1 MYTFFLQIHT
11 TYWRKNQLQS
21 IPLHASEFKQLTATS
36 LSNPMD
42 LSFESP
48 AAGKITIAFLASF
61 TNKNDLQS
69 HFLAPIGQ
77 LIQKNPDYNW
87 EQILPVIS
95 EEGRIVR
102 ESMEDAADDLLNGF
116 AVIHLE
122 GYPRVYSFDA
132 HQIVKQPP
140 TAPLIE
146 RTIRGPKI
154 SLLEDINQNILLIR
168 KQIRN
173 CQLKVD
179 GIKAGS
185 RSQTKIAVLYL
196 NDVAN
201 PRIVAEV
208 RRRLN
213 RIEIDGIAD
222 SGYIEQMISDNHW
235 ALYPLTQST
244 ERPDKLVAALLEG
257 RVVIIVDN
265 SSSAIIVPVTVN
277 ELYQSP
283 EDYYFPFWFG
293 VFLRIF
299 RILGNNLAV
308 TLPGLYIALL
318 GVNPALLPI
327 KFTLATAGGRIGV
340 AIPLVI
346 ELLFMEFIVEIF
358 REGSLRLPTP
368 VSQTLGVA
376 SGIILGYAA
385 VNAGIVSNVTLIVS
399 IITAIASYSGP
410 NYEIG
415 VSWRILR
422 FGLIFAGAT
431 FGLYGLTIGGLIILA
446 HAAIQNSFGISYL
459 SPWVPLLP
467 TELID
472 TVFRRPLWLKRRFQI
487 YQPVDQNRQ
496 PKKGGDGNQ

>member
-1 MYTFFLQIHT
+1 MP
-11 TYWRKNQLQS
+11 S
-21 IPLHASEFKQLTATS
+21 IPLHADEFKQLTTTM
-36 LSNPMD
+36 LNNPID
-42 LSFESP
+42 LGFESP
-48 AAGKITIAFLASF
+48 GAGKITIAFLTSF
-61 TNKNDLQS
+61 TNKNDLQI
-69 HFLAPIGQ
+69 HFLAPLGTV
-77 LIQKNPDYNW
+77 LKEELNFNW
-87 EQILPVIS
+87 ETLLPVIS
-95 EEGRIVR
+95 QEGRMVR
-102 ESMEDAADDLLNGF
+102 ESMEEAADDLLNGF

-122 GYPRVYSFDA
+122 GSQAVYSFDA

-140 TAPLIE
+140 SAPLVE

-154 SLLEDINQNILLIR
+154 SLLEDINQNILLLR

-179 GIKAGS
+179 GIRIGR
-185 RSQTKIAVLYL
+185 RSQTKIAVVYL

-208 RRRLN
+208 QRRLS
-213 RIEIDGIAD
+213 RIEVDGIAD

-235 ALYPLTQST
+235 ALFPLTQST
-244 ERPDKLVAALLEG
+244 ERPDKLVAGILEG
-257 RVVIIVDN
+257 RVVIIVDG
-265 SSSAIIVPVTVN
+265 SSSGIIVPVTVN

-293 VFLRIF
+293 VFLRFF
-299 RILGNNLAV
+299 RILGNNIAV
-308 TLPGLYIALL
+308 TLPGLYIAML

-327 KFTLATAGGRIGV
+327 KFTLTAAGGRIGV

-346 ELLFMEFIVEIF
+346 EILFMEFVVEIF

-399 IITAIASYSGP
+399 IIAAIASYSGP

-415 VSWRILR
+415 ISWRILR
-422 FGLIFAGAT
+422 FGLIFAGAA
-431 FGLYGLTIGGLIILA
+431 FGLYGLTIGGLIILS

-459 SPWVPLLP
+459 SPWAPLLP
-467 TELID
+467 MELID

-487 YQPVDQNRQ
+487 YQPIDQNRLS
-496 PKKGGDGNQ
+496 KKGDKDNR

>member
-1 MYTFFLQIHT
+1 MQP
-11 TYWRKNQLQS
+11 
-21 IPLHASEFKQLTATS
+21 IPIQANEFKQLTATI
-36 LSNPMD
+36 LNNPID
-42 LSFESP
+42 LGFESP
-48 AAGKITIAFLASF
+48 APGKITIAFLTSF
-61 TNKNDLQS
+61 TSKNDLQI

-77 LIQKNPDYNW
+77 FIQKNPDYNW
-87 EQILPVIS
+87 EKLLPVIS
-95 EEGRIVR
+95 EEGQIAR
-102 ESMEDAADDLLNGF
+102 ESIEDAADDLLNGF

-122 GYPRVYSFDA
+122 GSNRVYSFDA
-132 HQIVKQPP
+132 HQIIKQPP

-146 RTIRGPKI
+146 RTIRGSKI

-179 GIKAGS
+179 GVRIGS
-185 RSQTKIAVLYL
+185 RSRTKIAIVYL
-196 NDVAN
+196 QDVTN
-201 PRIVAEV
+201 PQIVAEV
-208 RRRLN
+208 HRRLN

-235 ALYPLTQST
+235 SLFPLTQST
-244 ERPDKLVAALLEG
+244 ERPDKLVVAILEG
-257 RVVIIVDN
+257 RVAIIVDG

-308 TLPGLYIALL
+308 TLPGLYIAML

-327 KFTLATAGGRIGV
+327 KFTLTAAGGRVGV

-346 ELLFMEFIVEIF
+346 ELLFMEFVVEIF

-415 VSWRILR
+415 ISWRILR
-422 FGLIFAGAT
+422 FGLIFVGAA
-431 FGLYGLTIGGLIILA
+431 FGLYGLTIGGLIILS

-459 SPWVPLLP
+459 SPWAPLLP
-467 TELID
+467 VELID
-472 TVFRRPLWLKRRFQI
+472 TVFRRPLWFKRRFQI
-487 YQPVDQNRQ
+487 YQPIDQDRLPQ
-496 PKKGGDGNQ
+496 KGGKRD

>member
-1 MYTFFLQIHT
+1 VP
-11 TYWRKNQLQS
+11 S
-21 IPLHASEFKQLTATS
+21 IPLLAAEFKQSIGAT
-36 LSNPMD
+36 LNNPID
-42 LSFESP
+42 LGFEAP
-48 AAGKITIAFLASF
+48 GVGKITIAFLASF
-61 TNKNDLQS
+61 TNKNDMQT
-69 HFLAPIGQ
+69 HFLAPIGRLLQ
-77 LIQKNPDYNW
+77 EKPDCNW
-87 EQILPVIS
+87 ETLLPVIS
-95 EEGRIVR
+95 QEGRIER

-122 GYPRVYSFDA
+122 GSARTYSFDA

-140 TAPLIE
+140 SAPLVE

-154 SLLEDINQNILLIR
+154 SLLEDINQNILMIR

-173 CQLKVD
+173 RELKVE
-179 GIKAGS
+179 GIRIGS

-196 NDVAN
+196 QDVAN
-201 PRIVAEV
+201 PQIVAEV
-208 RRRLN
+208 HRRLN

-235 ALYPLTQST
+235 ALFPLTQST
-244 ERPDKLVAALLEG
+244 ERPDKLVAAILEG
-257 RVVIIVDN
+257 RVVIIVDS

-299 RILGNNLAV
+299 RILGNNIAV
-308 TLPGLYIALL
+308 TLPGLYIAML

-340 AIPLVI
+340 ALPLVVEI
-346 ELLFMEFIVEIF
+346 LFMEFVVEIF

-385 VNAGIVSNVTLIVS
+385 VNAGIVSNITLIVS
-399 IITAIASYSGP
+399 IIAAIASYSGP

-415 VSWRILR
+415 LSWRILR
-422 FGLIFAGAT
+422 FGLIMAGAT

-446 HAAIQNSFGISYL
+446 HAAIQNSFGVSYL
-459 SPWVPLLP
+459 SPWAPLLP
-467 TELID
+467 MGLID

-487 YQPVDQNRQ
+487 YQPIDQNRL
-496 PKKGGDGNQ
+496 PKKGGRGNP

>member
-1 MYTFFLQIHT
+1 VQP
-11 TYWRKNQLQS
+11 
-21 IPLHASEFKQLTATS
+21 IPLHGNEFKQLTATI
-36 LSNPMD
+36 LNNPID
-42 LSFESP
+42 LGFESP
-48 AAGKITIAFLASF
+48 VPGKITITFLTSF
-61 TNKNDLQS
+61 TNKNDIQI

-77 LIQKNPDYNW
+77 LLQTKPYCNW
-87 EQILPVIS
+87 ETILPVIS
-95 EEGRIVR
+95 EEGRVAR
-102 ESMEDAADDLLNGF
+102 ESIDEVADDLLNGF
-116 AVIHLE
+116 AAIHLE
-122 GYPRVYSFDA
+122 GSNLVYSFDA
-132 HQIVKQPP
+132 HQVVKQPP
-140 TAPLIE
+140 QAPLIE

-173 CQLKVD
+173 CRLKVD
-179 GIKAGS
+179 GVRIGS
-185 RSQTKIAVLYL
+185 RSQTKIAIVYL
-196 NDVAN
+196 QDVAN
-201 PRIVAEV
+201 SQIVAEV
-208 RRRLN
+208 HRRLN
-213 RIEIDGIAD
+213 RIEVDGIAD
-222 SGYIEQMISDNHW
+222 SGYIEQFISDNHW
-235 ALYPLTQST
+235 SIFPLTQST
-244 ERPDKLVAALLEG
+244 ERPDKLVAGILEG
-257 RVVIIVDN
+257 RVVIIVDG

-308 TLPGLYIALL
+308 TLPGLYIAML

-327 KFTLATAGGRIGV
+327 KFTLTAAGGRIGV

-346 ELLFMEFIVEIF
+346 ELLFIEFVVEIF

-385 VNAGIVSNVTLIVS
+385 VNAGIVSNITLIVV
-399 IITAIASYSGP
+399 IISAMASYSGP

-415 VSWRILR
+415 ISWRILR
-422 FGLIFAGAT
+422 FGLIFAGAA

-446 HAAIQNSFGISYL
+446 HAAIQNSFGISFL
-459 SPWVPLLP
+459 SPWAPLLP

-487 YQPVDQNRQ
+487 YQPIDQNRLQ
-496 PKKGGDGNQ
+496 KKGSKDNQ

>member
-1 MYTFFLQIHT
+1 V
-11 TYWRKNQLQS
+11 QS
-21 IPLHASEFKQLTATS
+21 IPLHANEFRQLITTA
-36 LSNPMD
+36 LNHPLD
-42 LSFESP
+42 LGFESP
-48 AAGKITIAFLASF
+48 GAGKITIAFLTSF
-61 TNKNDLQS
+61 TNKNDLQT
-69 HFLAPIGQ
+69 HFLAPIGRV
-77 LIQKNPDYNW
+77 LKEEPDPGW
-87 EQILPVIS
+87 ETLLPVIS
-95 EEGRIVR
+95 EEGRMVR
-102 ESMEDAADDLLNGF
+102 GTLEEAADDLLNGF

-122 GYPRVYSFDA
+122 GSDRVYSFDA
-132 HQIVKQPP
+132 HQMMKQPP

-173 CQLKVD
+173 AQLKVE
-179 GIKAGS
+179 GVRIGR
-185 RSQTKIAVLYL
+185 RSQTKVAVLYL
-196 NDVAN
+196 QDVAN

-208 RRRLN
+208 QQRLS
-213 RIEIDGIAD
+213 RIEVDGIAD
-222 SGYIEQMISDNHW
+222 SGYIEQFISDNHW
-235 ALYPLTQST
+235 ALFPLTQST
-244 ERPDKLVAALLEG
+244 ERPDKLVAAILEG
-257 RVVIIVDN
+257 RVVIVVDS

-293 VFLRIF
+293 VFLRFF
-299 RILGNNLAV
+299 RILGNNIAV
-308 TLPGLYIALL
+308 TLPGLYVAML

-327 KFTLATAGGRIGV
+327 KFTLTAAGGRIGV
-340 AIPLVI
+340 AIPLVV

-399 IITAIASYSGP
+399 IISAIASYSGP

-415 VSWRILR
+415 VTWRILR
-422 FGLIFAGAT
+422 FGLIFAGAA

-459 SPWVPLLP
+459 SPWAPLLP
-467 TELID
+467 MELLD
-472 TVFRRPLWLKRRFQI
+472 TVFRRPLWLKRRIQT
-487 YQPVDQNRQ
+487 YQPIDENRLS
-496 PKKGGDGNQ
+496 KKGGKENP

>member
-1 MYTFFLQIHT
+1 VQP
-11 TYWRKNQLQS
+11 
-21 IPLHASEFKQLTATS
+21 IPLSANEFKQLMATI
-36 LSNPMD
+36 LGNPID
-42 LSFESP
+42 LGFESL
-48 AAGKITIAFLASF
+48 AAGRITIAFLTSF
-61 TNKNDLQS
+61 TNKNDLQI

-77 LIQKNPDYNW
+77 LPQEKPDYNW
-87 EQILPVIS
+87 EKILPIIS

-102 ESMEDAADDLLNGF
+102 ESIEDAADDLLNGF

-122 GYPRVYSFDA
+122 GSDRVYSFDA

-140 TAPLIE
+140 TAPLVE

-179 GIKAGS
+179 GVRIGS

-196 NDVAN
+196 KDVAH
-201 PRIVAEV
+201 PQIVAEV
-208 RRRLN
+208 HRRLN
-213 RIEIDGIAD
+213 RIEVDGIVD
-222 SGYIEQMISDNHW
+222 SGYIEQFISDNHW
-235 ALYPLTQST
+235 SLFPLTQST
-244 ERPDKLVAALLEG
+244 ERPDKLVAAVLEG
-257 RVVIIVDN
+257 RVVILVDG
-265 SSSAIIVPVTVN
+265 SSLGIIVPVTVN

-308 TLPGLYIALL
+308 TLPGLYIAML

-327 KFTLATAGGRIGV
+327 KFTLTTSGGRIGV

-346 ELLFMEFIVEIF
+346 ELLFMEFVVEIF

-415 VSWRILR
+415 ISWRILR

-459 SPWVPLLP
+459 SPWAPLLP

-487 YQPVDQNRQ
+487 YQPLDQNRLS
-496 PKKGGDGNQ
+496 KKRGKGNQ

>member
-1 MYTFFLQIHT
+1 MQ
-11 TYWRKNQLQS
+11 R
-21 IPLHASEFKQLTATS
+21 IPHRADDFKQIMATA
-36 LSNPMD
+36 LNNPID

-48 AAGKITIAFLASF
+48 DTGKITIAFLTSF
-61 TNKNDLQS
+61 TNKNDLQN
-69 HFLAPIGQ
+69 HLLAPIGQ
-77 LIQKNPDYNW
+77 LLTEKLNSNW
-87 EQILPVIS
+87 EAILPVIS
-95 EEGRIVR
+95 AEGRIAR
-102 ESMEDAADDLLNGF
+102 ESIEDVANDLLNGF
-116 AVIHLE
+116 AAIHLE
-122 GYPRVYSFDA
+122 GYPLVYSFDT
-132 HQIVKQPP
+132 HQIVKQPH

-154 SLLEDINQNILLIR
+154 SLLEDINLNILMIR

-173 CQLKVD
+173 NQLKVD
-179 GIKAGS
+179 GVRIGS

-196 NDVAN
+196 KDVAN
-201 PRIVAEV
+201 PKIVAEV
-208 RRRLN
+208 HRRLSQ
-213 RIEIDGIAD
+213 IEVDGIAD
-222 SGYIEQMISDNHW
+222 SGYIEQLITDNHW
-235 ALYPLTQST
+235 SLFPLTQST
-244 ERPDKLVAALLEG
+244 ERPDKLVAAILEG
-257 RVVIIVDN
+257 RVAIIVDS
-265 SSSAIIVPVTVN
+265 SSSAILVPVTVN

-308 TLPGLYIALL
+308 TLPGLYIAML
-318 GVNPALLPI
+318 GVNTALLPI
-327 KFTLATAGGRIGV
+327 KFALTAAGGRVGV
-340 AIPLVI
+340 AIPLVV
-346 ELLFMEFIVEIF
+346 ELLFMEFVVEIF

-399 IITAIASYSGP
+399 IISAIASYSGP

-422 FGLIFAGAT
+422 FGLIFAGAA
-431 FGLYGLTIGGLIILA
+431 FGLYGITIGGLIILA

-459 SPWVPLLP
+459 SPWAPLLP

-487 YQPVDQNRQ
+487 YQPIDENRL
-496 PKKGGDGNQ
+496 PKKGGKGN